1 MIEELTLSE
10 WVKGGQYRGEPV
22 KVYLVN
28 HTTKEVVACTISP
41 NFIAGI
47 VKTAVLTNYKLTT

>member
-1 MIEELTLSE
+1 MIEELALSE
-10 WVKGGQYRGEPV
+10 WVKEAHRRKEQV

-28 HTTKEVVACTISP
+28 HTTKEVVAVSINP
-41 NFIAGI
+41 NFIADI

>member
-1 MIEELTLSE
+1 MIEDLTLSE
-10 WVKGGQYRGEPV
+10 WVKEGQRRGEQV

-28 HTTKEVVACTISP
+28 HTTKEVVACAINP

-47 VKTAVLTNYKLTT
+47 VKTAALTNYKLTT

>member
-1 MIEELTLSE
+1 MIQELTLSE
-10 WVKGGQYRGEPV
+10 WVKEAQHRKEQV

-28 HTTKEVVACTISP
+28 HLTKEVVAVSINP

-47 VKTAVLTNYKLTT
+47 VKTAIMTNYKLTT

>member
-1 MIEELTLSE
+1 MINELTLSE
-10 WVKGGQYRGEPV
+10 WVEEAQHREETV

-28 HTTKEVVACTISP
+28 HTTKEVVAININP

-47 VKTAVLTNYKLTT
+47 VETAILTNYKLAT

>member
-1 MIEELTLSE
+1 MELTLSE
-10 WVKGGQYRGEPV
+10 WVKEAQRRKEEV

-28 HTTKEVVACTISP
+28 HNTKEVVACSINP

-47 VKTAVLTNYKLTT
+47 VKTAVLTDYKLTT

>member
-1 MIEELTLSE
+1 MISELTLSE
-10 WVKGGQYRGEPV
+10 WVKEAQHRKEQV

-28 HTTKEVVACTISP
+28 HTTKEVVAVSINP

-47 VKTAVLTNYKLTT
+47 VKTAVLTNYHLTT

>member
-1 MIEELTLSE
+1 MISELTLSD
-10 WVKGGQYRGEPV
+10 WVKMAQHKGEPV

-28 HTTKEVVACTISP
+28 HTTKEVVACSINP

-47 VKTAVLTNYKLTT
+47 VKTAILTNYKLTT